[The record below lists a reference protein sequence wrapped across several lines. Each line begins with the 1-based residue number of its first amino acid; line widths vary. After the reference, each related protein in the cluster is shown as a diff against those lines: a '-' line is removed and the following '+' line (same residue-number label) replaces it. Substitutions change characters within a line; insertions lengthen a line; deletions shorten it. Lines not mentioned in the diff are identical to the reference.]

1 MNEEIKPA
9 VKKKPPVKKKA
20 TVEKKQGDS
29 WDSVKGIAIGMGK
42 WSWIIILLEGIIFII
57 WGIYIL
63 AWAAFIGAQAEAAD
77 VVGYVAADLASLTMY
92 GIMYLIGGILALI
105 FSVAF
110 VKPRFSNKWADEDYD
125 YLLNDVIKIGSTRIP
140 LMLIIGIIL
149 EIFLIGWGGL
159 IIIVP
164 LLLLIF
170 MGPKEY
176 KWTEEKK

>member
-29 WDSVKGIAIGMGK
+29 WDSVKGFAVWLGTYG
-42 WSWIIILLEGIIFII
+42 WIFLLITGIIYII
-57 WGIYIL
+57 GGLALLTLAAIFVGYGIYGPQTL
-63 AWAAFIGAQAEAAD
+63 VETT
-77 VVGYVAADLASLTMY
+77 LY
-92 GIMYLIGGILALI
+92 GVMYLIGGILAII
-105 FSVAF
+105 FTVAF
-110 VKPRFSNKWADEDYD
+110 VKPRFSNKWAEEDYD
-125 YLLNDVIKIGSTRIP
+125 YLLNDVVKIGKTRIP

-149 EIFLIGWGGL
+149 EIFLSWWGGL
-159 IIIVP
+159 IILVP

-176 KWTEEKK
+176 KWTEEEKKTSN